1 MPFNDFSEARGQ
13 TKDNRKGHLK
23 TDVSKFEQISSI
35 ITQPGHDCLSFDVVF
50 IIIIH
55 CKGEIVVLNY
65 IKLDVNFLSEISLIK
80 PAPVKP
86 YH

>member
-1 MPFNDFSEARGQ
+1 MTSLRLG
-13 TKDNRKGHLK
+13 TKLKIIERDILK

-55 CKGEIVVLNY
+55 CKWEIVVLNY
-65 IKLDVNFLSEISLIK
+65 VKLDVNFLSEISLIK

>member
-13 TKDNRKGHLK
+13 TKDNQKGHLK

-55 CKGEIVVLNY
+55 CK
-65 IKLDVNFLSEISLIK
+65 
-80 PAPVKP
+80 
-86 YH
+86 